1 MKTIRNNVFETNS
14 SSCHVLTI
22 MTEED
27 VDKLKKHEACI
38 YVPECCSDD
47 NMVFDSEIIDKKKFI
62 EICKNNGIDVDDQD
76 IINCIDY
83 IFDTVS
89 DDERID
95 LYEYLDEHNITRETN
110 AKLYN
115 EISNKIDEVL
125 YRCFHEESSNNIING
140 AKVKEIG
147 NNKLYVSVWEKY
159 C

>member
-27 VDKLKKHEACI
+27 VDKLKKHEAFI
-38 YVPECCSDD
+38 YVSEYSSDD
-47 NMVFDSEIIDKKKFI
+47 DIVFDSEIIDKKKFI
-62 EICKNNGIDVDDQD
+62 EICKNNGINVDDQD

-89 DDERID
+89 DEEYID
-95 LYEYLDEHNITRETN
+95 LYDYLNEHNITRETN

-115 EISNKIDEVL
+115 EISNKIDDVL
-125 YRCFHEESSNNIING
+125 HRCFHEESSNNIING

>member
-27 VDKLKKHEACI
+27 VDKLKKHKALI

-47 NMVFDSEIIDKKKFI
+47 DIVFDSEIIDKKKFI
-62 EICKNNGIDVDDQD
+62 EICKNDGVDMEDQD
-76 IINCIDY
+76 IIDFIDY
-83 IFDTVS
+83 IFDTIS
-89 DDERID
+89 DEERID
-95 LYEYLDEHNITRETN
+95 LYDYLDEHNITRETN

-115 EISNKIDEVL
+115 EISNKIEEIL
-125 YRCFHEESSNNIING
+125 FKCFHEESSNDIIND
-140 AKVKEIG
+140 AKVKEVG
-147 NNKLYVSVWEKY
+147 NSKLYVSVWEKY

>member
-27 VDKLKKHEACI
+27 VDKLKKHEALI

-47 NMVFDSEIIDKKKFI
+47 DIVFDSEIIDKKKFI
-62 EICKNNGIDVDDQD
+62 EICKNDGVDMEDQD
-76 IINCIDY
+76 IIDFIDY
-83 IFDTVS
+83 IFNTIS
-89 DDERID
+89 DEERID
-95 LYEYLDEHNITRETN
+95 LYDYLDEHNITRETN

-115 EISNKIDEVL
+115 EISNKIEEIL
-125 YRCFHEESSNNIING
+125 FKCFHEESSNDIIND
-140 AKVKEIG
+140 AKVKEVG
-147 NNKLYVSVWEKY
+147 NSKLYVSVWEKY

>member
-1 MKTIRNNVFETNS
+1 MKTIRHNVFETNS

-27 VDKLKKHEACI
+27 VDKLKKHEALI
-38 YVPECCSDD
+38 YVPEYCSDD
-47 NMVFDSEIIDKKKFI
+47 DIVFDSEIIDKKKFI
-62 EICKNNGIDVDDQD
+62 KICKNDNIDVDNQD

-89 DDERID
+89 DEKYID
-95 LYEYLDEHNITRETN
+95 LYDYLDEHNITRETDV
-110 AKLYN
+110 KLYN
-115 EISNKIDEVL
+115 TIVFKLADTL
-125 YRCFHEESSNNIING
+125 HRCFHEESNNNIING

-147 NNKLYVSVWEKY
+147 NHKLYVSVWEKY